1 MIRYLRLTLAASL
14 RRARSLYLLTVLGVA
29 LGVGAVL
36 TVQIL
41 NANALAAFRGSVLA
55 VSGDA
60 DLSVMSRTPAMP
72 DSLFPAALATAG
84 VQAAWPLYRV
94 DATLADSQSLFLEI
108 VGVDLFAPVSVPF
121 VEDEGARQG
130 RQERQ
135 GRQDIDIAEPL
146 AVRGWAAFNPDLA
159 ADVGWA
165 PGDTVRVTIGS
176 RVVPLIVG
184 ALVDFRRVTPLA
196 SRRLVVMDI
205 AQAQGLLGRPGE
217 ITQIDVRLAQG
228 AARDEVAARLDAR
241 LGPAVEALTPEQRTE
256 RAEGLLEA
264 FRLNLTALSLISLF
278 VGLFL
283 VYSST
288 QASLVRRRAEFGLL
302 RSLGATRAQVFGVI
316 AAEVAL
322 LGVLG
327 VAVGVPVGYWAAQ
340 GAVGAVSAT
349 LTNLYLLQEIETLRL
364 SPALFLLAGG
374 VGVGGAVL
382 GAALPAID
390 MSRRDTKTLLAPFT
404 VHERLGSVARPLFV
418 TALLLLAGTAG
429 WYGLA
434 GHRWKPAGFALAVAL
449 LIALPLLAPQLVRF
463 LAAVPAVRGFGPG
476 YALRGLGVRLQTT
489 ASAVAGLGIA
499 VSMLVGITLMVAS
512 FRQTLT
518 VWVDSSLRAD
528 VYITPPSW
536 RGVGTA
542 ATLDP
547 DVAAA
552 VARLPGVVAVDRI
565 RGFTTYTGPRR
576 IAVAGVETGLPGG
589 EARFP
594 LVHGDAAAV
603 FDRVR
608 RGDAVLISEP
618 LARKTGLG
626 RGDSIPLATP
636 DGERR
641 FAVAGVYYDYS
652 SEGGGVVM
660 DLGALRRAFGPGGV
674 NGVSLYL
681 APDVDAET
689 VVDLVKAR
697 FADRALV
704 VRSNR
709 SLRAQVFAVFE
720 QTFAITR
727 ILQAMALLIAVAG
740 VTLTL
745 LVLARERLGELALYR
760 ALGAARRQV
769 FGLFV
774 SEGVGMGALGLALG
788 AGGGAALAAILIF
801 VINRTYFGWTI
812 QVSVPGDAL
821 LWQAASILGA
831 AAAASIY
838 PALRASRTTA
848 AELSRD
854 DV

>member
-1 MIRYLRLTLAASL
+1 MIRYLGLTLRASL
-14 RRARSLYLLTVLGVA
+14 RRAKSLYVLTVFGVA

-60 DLSVMSRTPAMP
+60 DLSVMSRTPTMP
-72 DSLFPAALATAG
+72 DSLFPAALGTAG

-94 DATLADSQSLFLEI
+94 DATLAESAQVFVEI
-108 VGVDLFAPVSVPF
+108 VGVDLFAPVSMPF
-121 VEDEGARQG
+121 VEDNGTRQARQN
-130 RQERQ
+130 
-135 GRQDIDIAEPL
+135 IDVAEPL
-146 AVRGWAAFNPDLA
+146 SVRGWAAFNPDLA
-159 ADVGWA
+159 RDFGWA
-165 PGDTVRVTIGS
+165 RGDTVRVTIGT
-176 RVVPLIVG
+176 RTVPLVVG
-184 ALVDFRRVTPLA
+184 ALVDFRRATPLA
-196 SRRLVVMDI
+196 SRRLVVMDV
-205 AQAQGLLGRPGE
+205 AQAQALLGTAGE
-217 ITQIDVRLAQG
+217 ITQIDVRLAEG
-228 AARDEVAARLDAR
+228 AGRDAVAGRLDAR
-241 LGPAVEALTPEQRTE
+241 LGPGVEALTPEQRSQ

-302 RSLGATRAQVFGVI
+302 RSLGATRIQVFALI
-316 AAEVAL
+316 ATEVAL

-327 VAVGVPVGYWAAQ
+327 VAIGLPLGYWAAA
-340 GAVGAVSAT
+340 GSVGAVSAT

-364 SPALFLLAGG
+364 SPALYVVAGL

-404 VHERLGSVARPLFV
+404 VHEKFGTIARPLFM
-418 TALLLLAGTAG
+418 TALLLLAATAF
-429 WYGLA
+429 WYVVA

-449 LIALPLLAPQLVRF
+449 LLSVPLLAPQLVRA
-463 LAAVPAVRGFGPG
+463 LAAIPPVRGFGIG

-499 VSMLVGITLMVAS
+499 VSMLVGITLMVGS
-512 FRQTLT
+512 FRETLA

-547 DVAAA
+547 GFAEEVAA
-552 VARLPGVVAVDRI
+552 LPGVVAVDRI
-565 RGFTTYTGPRR
+565 RGFTANTGTRR
-576 IAVAGVETGLPGG
+576 VAVAGVETSLPGG

-594 LVHGDAAAV
+594 LVRGDPAAA
-603 FDRVR
+603 FDLVR
-608 RGDAVLISEP
+608 RSDAVLLSEP
-618 LARKTGLG
+618 LARKTGLA
-626 RGDSIPLATP
+626 RGDTLPLSTP
-636 DGERR
+636 RGERP
-641 FAVAGVYYDYS
+641 FPIAGVYYDYS
-652 SEGGGVVM
+652 SEAGSVVM
-660 DLGALRRAFGPGGV
+660 DLGTLRRAFGPGEV

-681 APDVDAET
+681 AEGVDAEDM
-689 VVDLVKAR
+689 VDRVRAR
-697 FADRALV
+697 YADRALLI
-704 VRSNR
+704 RSNR

-727 ILQAMALLIAVAG
+727 ILQVMALLIAVAG

-745 LVLARERLGELALYR
+745 LVLARERLPELALYR
-760 ALGAARRQV
+760 ALGAVPRQV

-774 SEGVGMGALGLALG
+774 SEGVGMGVLGLALG
-788 AGGGAALAAILIF
+788 MAGGGVLAGILIF

-812 QVSVPGDAL
+812 QVSVPVDAL